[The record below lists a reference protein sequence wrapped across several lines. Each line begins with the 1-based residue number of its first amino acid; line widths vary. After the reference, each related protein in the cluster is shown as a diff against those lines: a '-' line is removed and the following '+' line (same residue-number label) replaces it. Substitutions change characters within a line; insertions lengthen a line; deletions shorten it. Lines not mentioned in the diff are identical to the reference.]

1 MTPLFPLPNVV
12 LFPDVF
18 LPLHIFE
25 ERYRMMVQDALS
37 ENQTIGVVL
46 IRKAESHMSKTS
58 AVYEVGCSGFI
69 SHCERMTNGCF
80 NIVLR
85 GQERFR
91 ILKEDHSKPYRR
103 AMVKYL
109 TESLSS
115 AEILRQKRERLE
127 QLLTTRLTTTES
139 VTWMASQMADTDFIN
154 ALSQYLELEPAEKQA
169 LLERPGLKERCQSLI
184 DLLEINN
191 LTDRNGSSQPIV
203 Q

>member
-25 ERYRMMVQDALS
+25 DRYRMMVQDALS
-37 ENQTIGVVL
+37 ENRTIGIVL
-46 IRKAESHMSKTS
+46 LREKNSHVSRTS
-58 AVYEVGCSGFI
+58 TVYNVGCSGLI
-69 SHCERMTNGCF
+69 THCERMANGCF

-91 ILKEDHSKPYRR
+91 ILEEDHSKPYRR
-103 AMVKYL
+103 AMVEYL
-109 TESLSS
+109 TEPIPA
-115 AEILRQKRERLE
+115 AEVLRQKRERLE
-127 QLLTTRLTTTES
+127 QLLTKRLTSTES
-139 VTWMASQMADTDFIN
+139 VTWMASQMADKDFIN

-169 LLERPGLKERCQSLI
+169 LLERQGLKERCQSLI

-191 LTDRNGSSQPIV
+191 LTDRNGSSQSII

>member
-25 ERYRMMVQDALS
+25 DRYRMMVQDALS
-37 ENQTIGVVL
+37 ENRTIGIVL
-46 IRKAESHMSKTS
+46 LREKNSHVSRTPT
-58 AVYEVGCSGFI
+58 VYDVGCSGLI
-69 SHCERMTNGCF
+69 THCDRMANGCF

-91 ILKEDHSKPYRR
+91 ILEEDHSKPYRR
-103 AMVKYL
+103 AVVEYL
-109 TESLSS
+109 TEPLP
-115 AEILRQKRERLE
+115 AAKVLRQKRERLE
-127 QLLTTRLTTTES
+127 QLLTKRLTSTES
-139 VTWMASQMADTDFIN
+139 VTWMASQMTDRDFIN

-169 LLERPGLKERCQSLI
+169 LLERHGLKERCQSLI

-191 LTDRNGSSQPIV
+191 LTDRSGSSQSIV

>member
-25 ERYRMMVQDALS
+25 DRYRMMVKDALS
-37 ENQTIGVVL
+37 ENRSIGIVL
-46 IRKAESHMSKTS
+46 LREKDSHLSRIPT
-58 AVYEVGCSGFI
+58 VYNVGCSGLI
-69 SHCERMTNGCF
+69 THCERMANGCF

-85 GQERFR
+85 GQQRFR
-91 ILKEDHSKPYRR
+91 ILEEDHSKPYRR

-109 TESLSS
+109 TEPIPG
-115 AEILRQKRERLE
+115 AEVLRQKHERLE
-127 QLLTTRLTTTES
+127 QLLIKRLTSTES
-139 VTWMASQMADTDFIN
+139 ATWMASQTTDKNFIN

-169 LLERPGLKERCQSLI
+169 LLERQGLKERCQSLI
-184 DLLEINN
+184 DLLEIHN
-191 LTDRNGSSQPIV
+191 LTDRNGSSQSLV

>member
-1 MTPLFPLPNVV
+1 MIPLFPLPNVV

-37 ENQTIGVVL
+37 ENRTIGVVL
-46 IRKAESHMSKTS
+46 IRKTDSHLSNIP
-58 AVYEVGCSGFI
+58 AVYDVGCSGFI
-69 SHCERMTNGCF
+69 ANCERMTNGYF

-85 GQERFR
+85 GQKRFR

-103 AMVKYL
+103 ATVEYL
-109 TESLSS
+109 AEPLSS
-115 AEILRQKRERLE
+115 VEVLKQKRERLE

-169 LLERPGLKERCQSLI
+169 LLERDGLKERCQSLI